1 MKGLI
6 IAAGQGIRM
15 RDKGDIKPLIDL
27 VGMPLIERVIRNAR
41 SGGIDE
47 FYVVSGFRGTRVRAF
62 LDELADREN
71 ISITH
76 IINEDWQKANGIS
89 VLKARDVIDGPFL
102 LTMCDLLFDPEIIRS
117 AMALEPGTDSVTLCV
132 DRNIDNPLYDK
143 DMVMRVKCSE
153 DHMDNIG
160 RVIKDYN
167 AYDTGIFRCSP
178 AIFDAIEVSEAEG
191 DGSLS
196 GAMSVL
202 ASQGKARTMDVN
214 GRFWLDI
221 DDPTAYGIAIA
232 LVQQGRL

>member
-41 SGGIDE
+41 TGGIDE
-47 FYVVSGFRGTRVRAF
+47 FYVVSGFRGTRVRSF

-117 AMALEPGTDSVTLCV
+117 AMALEPDADTVTLCV

-143 DMVMRVKCSE
+143 DMVMRVNCTK

-178 AIFDAIEVSEAEG
+178 AIFDAIETSEAEG

-202 ASQGKARTMDVN
+202 ASQGRARTMDVN